1 MMRLM
6 DTGSTLTVMK
16 MTLPLL
22 SNLQWSPGG
31 NTTPSGYSQKS
42 DTSSSTLCH
51 TNPIPVLPTDILDPS
66 ALISI
71 DVMLV
76 SPNCPT
82 LEEDDELKIVNIQF
96 NSLDVIANQE
106 TIIALIGFVRSFP
119 SWADSSAAPVLSVSS
134 LELTQLV
141 SA

>member
-1 MMRLM
+1 M
-6 DTGSTLTVMK
+6 
-16 MTLPLL
+16 
-22 SNLQWSPGG
+22 
-31 NTTPSGYSQKS
+31 
-42 DTSSSTLCH
+42 
-51 TNPIPVLPTDILDPS
+51 PVLPTDILDPA

-106 TIIALIGFVRSFP
+106 TIIELIGFVRRVFP
-119 SWADSSAAPVLSVSS
+119 AGQRALQPQYS
-134 LELTQLV
+134 Q
-141 SA
+141 